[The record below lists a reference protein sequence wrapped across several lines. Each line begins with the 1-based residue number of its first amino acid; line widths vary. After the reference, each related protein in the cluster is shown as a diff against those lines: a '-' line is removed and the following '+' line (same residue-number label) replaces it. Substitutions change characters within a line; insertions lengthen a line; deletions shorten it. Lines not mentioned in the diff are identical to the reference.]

1 MKYKVQ
7 LYVGGQTWWFECY
20 ANSIQEAKQ
29 VASAQHPNAR
39 IIGATATFLWTFKT
53 KVFLILNQEI
63 QMVM

>member
-20 ANSIQEAKQ
+20 ANNIQEAKQ

-39 IIGATATFLWTFKT
+39 IISATATFL
-53 KVFLILNQEI
+53 
-63 QMVM
+63 